1 MQQIYHANK
10 ISQSRLPARAS
21 YTLNTTEVLS
31 FLNEG
36 DILNVQVID
45 AKSSNILLA
54 LANGFT
60 FNAQLTENTRLVK
73 GSYLNLKVKNVSNR
87 RIEMQIIN
95 NANNFQGSYP
105 LIENTAYKKLENL
118 KIMPDDK
125 NLNIAVE
132 FIKNRYDFNKK
143 SLLMVSKYLNT
154 FKELDIKT
162 AVFMFLKNIEPIYI
176 QIPLKINNYITE
188 AEIYILKRKN
198 KKKERNTQDITMLIS
213 IDTEKMGSIEIL
225 LNKHSNDI
233 RLGIKPEKKEVLDF
247 IKNNIS
253 FLYNNLVKKSYRVV
267 DIKYSIKNVKSNILE
282 DMLNN
287 FIKSSNNTIDLR
299 V

>member
-176 QIPLKINNYITE
+176 QVPLKINNYITE

-198 KKKERNTQDITMLIS
+198 KRKERDTQDITMLIS

>member
-176 QIPLKINNYITE
+176 QVPLKINNYITE